1 MEEAGVRR
9 QINRGDGREGELA
22 RQLAHTCHA
31 DRVPIAVFLAPRLI
45 GSEHGSYGHVAF
57 LKAASVKRPPE
68 LFSRGRRRERTVFHV
83 RILAI
88 EAARQ
93 RCLDEE
99 NAANEQNKERRLA
112 RVSNYNRSPVPCDDI
127 AAIVT
132 CRCSEFTIG
141 YVSSLNICL
150 SFLYSLP
157 VLHICFFVL
166 RIILMADFMILN
178 TTLARERFNETL

>member
-1 MEEAGVRR
+1 MPTASQSRYSWR
-9 QINRGDGREGELA
+9 LA
-22 RQLAHTCHA
+22 WL
-31 DRVPIAVFLAPRLI
+31 
-45 GSEHGSYGHVAF
+45 
-57 LKAASVKRPPE
+57 AASTALTGTS
-68 LFSRGRRRERTVFHV
+68 LFSRRPPSNDPLNYSREVVVANELSSTWGYSRSRRRGSDASTKRTLH
-83 RILAI
+83 
-88 EAARQ
+88 
-93 RCLDEE
+93 
-99 NAANEQNKERRLA
+99 EQNKERRLA

-166 RIILMADFMILN
+166 RIILMADFMILKM
-178 TTLARERFNETL
+178 TLARERFNETLWFFRENFWYVNYI

>member
-1 MEEAGVRR
+1 
-9 QINRGDGREGELA
+9 LA

-31 DRVPIAVFLAPRLI
+31 DREPIAVFLAPRLI

-57 LKAASVKRPPE
+57 LKAASVKRSPE
-68 LFSRGRRRERTVFHV
+68 LFSREVVVANELSSTWGYSRSRRRGSDASTKRTLH
-83 RILAI
+83 
-88 EAARQ
+88 
-93 RCLDEE
+93 
-99 NAANEQNKERRLA
+99 EQNKERRLA

-166 RIILMADFMILN
+166 RIILMADFMILKM
-178 TTLARERFNETL
+178 TLARERFNETLWFFRENFWYVNYI